1 MGFIGDFFRAIG
13 RFLSDLLIR
22 PALEVLAF
30 PMTDNQQ
37 DRVQEGIE
45 VTIQVLGLSFALGIV
60 LSLLFGVARLSEHRF
75 VRGFALVYV
84 EFFRGVANP
93 MGIKIGPGM
102 TPEWLLDLLRI
113 LNPDNQPGRITLIH
127 RMGAGKVGDALPP
140 LIDAVQR
147 AGALV
152 LWMCDPMHGNTET
165 ASNGRKTRRLEN
177 IEAELRQAFELHSS
191 AGTVLGG
198 VHLELTGENVTEC
211 VGGARGLDEADL
223 DRSYR
228 TQVDP
233 RLNYEQAMELAML
246 ITQQAAA

>member
-1 MGFIGDFFRAIG
+1 MRTAAPDGG
-13 RFLSDLLIR
+13 
-22 PALEVLAF
+22 
-30 PMTDNQQ
+30 
-37 DRVQEGIE
+37 
-45 VTIQVLGLSFALGIV
+45 
-60 LSLLFGVARLSEHRF
+60 H
-75 VRGFALVYV
+75 V

-113 LNPDNQPGRITLIH
+113 LNPENQPGRITLIH
-127 RMGAGKVGDALPP
+127 RMGAGKVGDVLPP

-211 VGGARGLDEADL
+211 VGGARGLSEGDL